1 MRKFTYRLFLCV
13 FSYLNSTN
21 YISMNYISFLQVQEA
36 GTSKGCDN
44 LFLISD
50 TVHESVFPEY
60 GDSLSSR
67 QCAHAQVKY
76 QDNSTSGRGARASY
90 QTISPEISAR
100 GSLL

>member
-1 MRKFTYRLFLCV
+1 MLVGLQNFLTID
-13 FSYLNSTN
+13 NSSR
-21 YISMNYISFLQVQEA
+21 IF
-36 GTSKGCDN
+36 
-44 LFLISD
+44 
-50 TVHESVFPEY
+50 EY
-60 GDSLSSR
+60 GENLNSR